1 MILSQ
6 MGASVFRGKEPLKFI
21 WSASANKHPT
31 VCETMTSSWTSFSME
46 SFLSDSLLFK
56 SCVFRQAEIQFR
68 WFNVLLSLYLEK
80 KPSLKA
86 GSFYRERPYLT
97 CPVHVFWT
105 FLFLFLL
112 CGSSHIHRSRGN
124 HWSISDIEQ
133 RWTFFQS
140 RFSHPLALPLP
151 HHFSP
156 LLPQDHVKAN
166 GDISYLTHKHNSMH
180 LW

>member
-1 MILSQ
+1 

-31 VCETMTSSWTSFSME
+31 VCETMTNSWTSFSME

-86 GSFYRERPYLT
+86 GCFYRGLTSPGLCMFFELFFFSFYFVVVLT
-97 CPVHVFWT
+97 YTEVEKPLVHLWYWTTMEIFPISFQPPPCPPPST
-105 FLFLFLL
+105 
-112 CGSSHIHRSRGN
+112 
-124 HWSISDIEQ
+124 
-133 RWTFFQS
+133 
-140 RFSHPLALPLP
+140 PP
-151 HHFSP
+151 FSP
-156 LLPQDHVKAN
+156 PAP
-166 GDISYLTHKHNSMH
+166 GPC
-180 LW
+180 